1 MPGYA
6 HMLERLNNNEVL
18 ILDGAIGTELQAMGV
33 PMHPIAWCGEALYTQ
48 PYTVRLMHERY
59 IHAGADIISTDTFS
73 TLRHVLEASGY
84 GDYVREINLRSV
96 YLAQE
101 ARDRA
106 AGGRPIYI
114 AGVMG
119 NFGVGR
125 RASSGRLWGGSFNGY
140 ELTTEQA
147 TEYYEELAEILAEG
161 GVDFF
166 LLENLSNQEH
176 RILALRAAKATGLPV
191 WMGFTGAHVGFRRP
205 EDDREG
211 AMSDIKHSDMT
222 LEQGYKEV
230 MAEGGVDVVTVLH
243 SRVPEQTPAVE
254 YLVNNFDGPVASYP
268 DAGRRDYTIPH
279 LDRSVPNDYTV
290 DMFVDVAKQWVD
302 MGTQVIGGCCG
313 YGLDY
318 IKPLKEA
325 LPEKIAPR
333 T

>member
-1 MPGYA
+1 MSSYS
-6 HMLERLNNNEVL
+6 HMMERLSNNEVL

-48 PYTVRLMHERY
+48 PYTVRLMHESY

-101 ARDRA
+101 ARERA
-106 AGGRPIYI
+106 AGGRPVYI
-114 AGVMG
+114 AGVMS

-125 RASSGRLWGGSFNGY
+125 HWSTGRLGGSSYNGH
-140 ELTTEQA
+140 ELTNEQA
-147 TEYYEELAEILAEG
+147 TEYYEELAETLAEA

-166 LLENLSNQEH
+166 LLENLGNQDH

-191 WMGFTGAHVGFRRP
+191 WMGLTGAFTFAGYHSSRP
-205 EDDREG
+205 GEMADR
-211 AMSDIKHSDMT
+211 KYRDMT
-222 LEQGYKEV
+222 VERGLNEV
-230 MAEGGVDVVTVLH
+230 LAEGGVDAVTALH
-243 SRVPEQTPAVE
+243 TQMREHTPAVE
-254 YLVNNFDGPVASYP
+254 YLVNHFEGPVASYP
-268 DAGRRDYTIPH
+268 DSGRDDFIDRH
-279 LDRSVPNDYTV
+279 MNRSVPNEYSV
-290 DMFVDVAKQWVD
+290 DMFVNEAKKWVD
-302 MGTQVIGGCCG
+302 MGAQVIGGCCG

-333 T
+333 G

>member
-1 MPGYA
+1 MAGYA
-6 HMLERLNNNEVL
+6 HLMERLNNNEVI
-18 ILDGAIGTELQAMGV
+18 ILDGAIGTELQDMGV

-48 PYTVRLMHERY
+48 PYVVRLMHENY

-73 TLRHVLEASGY
+73 TLRHVLEAAGY
-84 GDYVREINLRSV
+84 GDFVREINLRSV

-106 AGGRPIYI
+106 ADGRPIYI
-114 AGVMG
+114 AGVMS

-125 RASSGRLWGGSFNGY
+125 RPDTGRLSGGSFHGY
-140 ELTTEQA
+140 QISNEQA

-161 GVDFF
+161 GVDFL

-176 RILALRAAKATGLPV
+176 RILAQRAAKKTGLPV

-205 EDDREG
+205 QDDREG
-211 AMSDIKHSDMT
+211 AMSDIKHHNMT
-222 LEQGYKEV
+222 VEQGFKEV
-230 MAEGGVDVVTVLH
+230 MDEGGVDVMTVLH
-243 SRVPEQTPAVE
+243 CRIPDQTPAVE
-254 YLVNNFDGPVASYP
+254 YLLNNFDGPVASYP
-268 DAGRRDYTIPH
+268 DAGRRDYTVPH

-290 DMFVDVAKQWVD
+290 DMFVDVCKEWVE
-302 MGTQVIGGCCG
+302 MGTQIIGGCCG

-318 IKPLKEA
+318 IKPLKDA

-333 T
+333 G

>member
-1 MPGYA
+1 MSSYSQ
-6 HMLERLNNNEVL
+6 MMERLSNNEVL

-48 PYTVRLMHERY
+48 PYTVRLMHESY

-101 ARDRA
+101 ARERA
-106 AGGRPIYI
+106 AGGRPVYI
-114 AGVMG
+114 AGVMS

-125 RASSGRLWGGSFNGY
+125 HWSTGRLWGSSYNGH
-140 ELTTEQA
+140 ELTNEQA
-147 TEYYEELAEILAEG
+147 TEYYEELAETLAEA

-166 LLENLSNQEH
+166 LLENLQNQDH

-191 WMGFTGAHVGFRRP
+191 WMGLTGAFTFAGYHSSRP
-205 EDDREG
+205 GEMADR
-211 AMSDIKHSDMT
+211 KYRDMT
-222 LEQGYKEV
+222 VERGLNEV
-230 MAEGGVDVVTVLH
+230 LAEGGVDAVTALH
-243 SRVPEQTPAVE
+243 TQMREHTPAVE
-254 YLVNNFDGPVASYP
+254 YLVNHFEGPVASYP
-268 DAGRRDYTIPH
+268 DSGRDDFIDRH
-279 LDRSVPNDYTV
+279 MNRSVPNEYSV
-290 DMFVDVAKQWVD
+290 DMFVNEAKKWVD
-302 MGTQVIGGCCG
+302 MGAQVIGGCCG

-333 T
+333 G

>member
-1 MPGYA
+1 MSGYG
-6 HMLERLNNNEVL
+6 HLKERLDNNEVI

-33 PMHPIAWCGEALYTQ
+33 PMHPIAWCAEALYTQ
-48 PYTVRLMHERY
+48 PYVVRLMHERY

-101 ARDRA
+101 ARERA
-106 AGGRPIYI
+106 AGGRPVYI

-125 RASSGRLWGGSFNGY
+125 RASTGRLWGGSFNGY
-140 ELTTEQA
+140 ELTNEQA
-147 TEYYEELAEILAEG
+147 TEYYEELADILAEG

-166 LLENLSNQEH
+166 LLENLGNQDH
-176 RILALRAAKATGLPV
+176 RILALRAAKRTGLPV
-191 WMGFTGAHVGFRRP
+191 WMGFTGARTGDTRP
-205 EDDREG
+205 G
-211 AMSDIKHSDMT
+211 AMSDRKYHDMT
-222 LEQGYKEV
+222 VEHGLQEV
-230 MAEGGVDVVTVLH
+230 MAEGGVDAVGVLH
-243 SRVPEQTPAVE
+243 SQMTEQTPAVE
-254 YLVNNFDGPVASYP
+254 YLTNHFDGPITSYP

-279 LDRSVPNDYTV
+279 LNRSVPNEYSV
-290 DMFVDVAKQWVD
+290 EMFVDEAKKWVD

-318 IKPLKEA
+318 IKPLRDA

-333 T
+333 G

>member
-1 MPGYA
+1 MSAYSQL
-6 HMLERLNNNEVL
+6 MERLKNNEVL

-48 PYTVRLMHERY
+48 PYVVRLMHENY
-59 IHAGADIISTDTFS
+59 IRAGADIISTDTFS

-101 ARDRA
+101 ARDRVA
-106 AGGRPIYI
+106 DGRPIYI
-114 AGVMG
+114 AGVMS

-125 RASSGRLWGGSFNGY
+125 MPTTGILRGGSFMGY
-140 ELTTEQA
+140 EISNEQA
-147 TEYYEELAEILAEG
+147 TEYYEELAEILAEA

-166 LLENLSNQEH
+166 LLENLSNQDH
-176 RILALRAAKATGLPV
+176 RILALKAAKKTGLPV
-191 WMGFTGAHVGFRRP
+191 WMGFTGTYVGNWRREERP
-205 EDDREG
+205 PG
-211 AMSDIKHSDMT
+211 AMSDRKYTDMT
-222 LEQGYKEV
+222 LESGFKEV
-230 MAEGGVDVVTVLH
+230 MAEGGVDAVTVLH
-243 SRVPEQTPAVE
+243 SEIPDQSKAVE
-254 YLVNNFDGPVASYP
+254 YLLNHFDGPVASYP
-268 DAGRRDYTIPH
+268 DAGRSDYTVPH

-290 DMFVDVAKQWVD
+290 NMFVDVCKEWVD
-302 MGTQVIGGCCG
+302 MGTQIVGGCCG

-333 T
+333 G

>member
-1 MPGYA
+1 M
-6 HMLERLNNNEVL
+6 ERLSNNEVL

-48 PYTVRLMHERY
+48 PYTVRLMHESY

-101 ARDRA
+101 ARERA
-106 AGGRPIYI
+106 AGGRPVYI
-114 AGVMG
+114 AGVMS

-125 RASSGRLWGGSFNGY
+125 HWSTGRLWGSSYNGH
-140 ELTTEQA
+140 ELTNEQA
-147 TEYYEELAEILAEG
+147 TEYYEELAETLAEA

-166 LLENLSNQEH
+166 LLENLQNQDH

-191 WMGFTGAHVGFRRP
+191 WMGLTGAFTFAGYHSSRP
-205 EDDREG
+205 GEMADR
-211 AMSDIKHSDMT
+211 KYRNMT
-222 LEQGYKEV
+222 VERGLNEV
-230 MAEGGVDVVTVLH
+230 LAEGGVDAVTALH
-243 SRVPEQTPAVE
+243 TQMREHTPAVE
-254 YLVNNFDGPVASYP
+254 YLVNHFEGPVASYP
-268 DAGRRDYTIPH
+268 DSGRDDFIDRH
-279 LDRSVPNDYTV
+279 MNRSVPNEYSV
-290 DMFVDVAKQWVD
+290 DMFVNEAKKWVD
-302 MGTQVIGGCCG
+302 MGAQVIGGCCG

-325 LPEKIAPR
+325 LPEKIEPR
-333 T
+333 G

>member
-6 HMLERLNNNEVL
+6 HMMERLNNNEVL

-48 PYTVRLMHERY
+48 PYVVRLMHERY

-147 TEYYEELAEILAEG
+147 TEYYEELAEILAAG

-166 LLENLSNQEH
+166 LLENLGNQDH

-191 WMGFTGAHVGFRRP
+191 WMGFTGAFAF
-205 EDDREG
+205 G
-211 AMSDIKHSDMT
+211 AYKSSGPGQMSDGKYDDMT
-222 LEQGYKEV
+222 VERGLREV
-230 MAEGGVDVVTVLH
+230 LAEGSIDGATILH
-243 SRVPEQTPAVE
+243 TEMREQTLAVE
-254 YLVNNFDGPVASYP
+254 YLASHFDGPVASYP
-268 DAGRRDYTIPH
+268 DAGRDDYTIPH
-279 LDRSVPNDYTV
+279 MNRSVPNEYSV
-290 DMFVDVAKQWVD
+290 DLFVDEAKKWVA
-302 MGTQVIGGCCG
+302 MGTQIIGGCCG